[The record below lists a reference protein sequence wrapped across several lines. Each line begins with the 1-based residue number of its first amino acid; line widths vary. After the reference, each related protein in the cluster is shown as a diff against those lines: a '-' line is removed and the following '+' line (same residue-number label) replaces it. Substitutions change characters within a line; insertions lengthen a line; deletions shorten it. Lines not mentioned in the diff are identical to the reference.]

1 MATTHLIRVQSVFHP
16 WPCTVFWLRLG
27 RAVDGCKTIL
37 GWIFGITMTMM
48 EKLDGA
54 GGGLG

>member
-1 MATTHLIRVQSVFHP
+1 MSRELHP
-16 WPCTVFWLRLG
+16 EARWNDPM
-27 RAVDGCKTIL
+27 DGCKTIL